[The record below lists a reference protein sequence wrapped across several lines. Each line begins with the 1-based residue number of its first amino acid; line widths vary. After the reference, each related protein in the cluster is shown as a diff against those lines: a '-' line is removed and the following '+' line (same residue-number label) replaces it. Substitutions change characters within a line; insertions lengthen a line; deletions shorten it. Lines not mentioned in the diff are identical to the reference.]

1 VLRDLPLPSHERII
15 TSWGSGEDAA
25 LWTIDQERAGI
36 LTVDF
41 ITPVSDDPRTW
52 GQIAATNSLSDVFAM
67 GGKPFVALNI
77 VGFPTK
83 TLELDVLKDVL
94 RGGQEKVAEAGAFL
108 LGGHSVD
115 DQEPKYGLVVYGEVR
130 QDSLWKV
137 TGARPGD
144 LLLLTKPVGTGI
156 IATAVKADMVE
167 DEASRTEAARWMTTL
182 NDLPR
187 RLSPDECRMVHACTD
202 VTGFGLAGHVLDML
216 SEGGLK
222 LTLGIRDIP
231 LLPGV
236 LDLASSGLI
245 PAGTYSNRI
254 AYEDRVKDPSKHDD
268 ILMDMVFDAQTSGGL
283 LLALGREDAERLLPK
298 IRNSGFDRTAVI
310 GRFSEGDGTIEIAD
324 AL

>member
-1 VLRDLPLPSHERII
+1 
-15 TSWGSGEDAA
+15 
-25 LWTIDQERAGI
+25 
-36 LTVDF
+36 
-41 ITPVSDDPRTW
+41 
-52 GQIAATNSLSDVFAM
+52 
-67 GGKPFVALNI
+67 
-77 VGFPTK
+77 
-83 TLELDVLKDVL
+83 
-94 RGGQEKVAEAGAFL
+94 
-108 LGGHSVD
+108 VD
-115 DQEPKYGLVVYGEVR
+115 DREPKYGLVVYGEVR

-156 IATAVKADMVE
+156 VATAVKADMVE

-202 VTGFGLAGHVLDML
+202 VTGFGLAGHALDML

-236 LDLASSGLI
+236 LGLASSGLI

-268 ILMDMVFDAQTSGGL
+268 ILMDRSRRPDFRGAAARPGKGGRRK
-283 LLALGREDAERLLPK
+283 AAPEDPELRL
-298 IRNSGFDRTAVI
+298 RQ
-310 GRFSEGDGTIEIAD
+310 DGGHRQI
-324 AL
+324 L

>member
-25 LWTIDQERAGI
+25 LWTIDPERAGI

-41 ITPVSDDPRTW
+41 ITPVSDDPLTW
-52 GQIAATNSLSDVFAM
+52 GRIAATNSLSDVFAM

-108 LGGHSVD
+108 LGGHIVED
-115 DQEPKYGLVVYGEVR
+115 REPKFGLVVYGEVR
-130 QDSLWKV
+130 RDSIWKV

-156 IATAVKADMVE
+156 VATAVKADMVE
-167 DEASRTEAARWMTTL
+167 DEASRIEAARWMTTL

-187 RLSPDECRMVHACTD
+187 LLSADECRVVHACTD

-236 LDLASSGLI
+236 LDLASSGPHREMRMSLMLFMKKPPFSEMMMRFI
-245 PAGTYSNRI
+245 PENSQQPTCSCAP
-254 AYEDRVKDPSKHDD
+254 EKC
-268 ILMDMVFDAQTSGGL
+268 AQGKNNVLHSRDNFSLQPTG
-283 LLALGREDAERLLPK
+283 RLLFLSFRPL
-298 IRNSGFDRTAVI
+298 RRT
-310 GRFSEGDGTIEIAD
+310 RR
-324 AL
+324 